1 MIKKTLLILTVI
13 LGFFFVFLSARA
25 DGSASDSQ
33 KGLILLQVQSHG
45 EAWYVNPVDGLR
57 YYLGRPGDA
66 FAIMRL
72 LGLGI
77 TNDALNQIPRS
88 STSGDTTFAKKY
100 SGRIL
105 LQVQSHG
112 EAWYVYPKT
121 LQRYFLNRPS
131 DAFSIMRSL
140 GVGATNGSIYNIAP
154 NIAITTIHY
163 NGSGKK
169 EADEFVE
176 IKNNGKM
183 AQNLNTWTLADTDNH
198 TYTFPSVTLNPGA
211 SLRVYT
217 NTGTYSFGSGSAIWN
232 NSGDTGYLRA
242 GTGGVVD
249 TYSY

>member
-1 MIKKTLLILTVI
+1 MNKKIFLVALVIMGCLL
-13 LGFFFVFLSARA
+13 FVFTAKA
-25 DGSASDSQ
+25 AGPAGDSQ

-45 EAWYVNPVDGLR
+45 EAWYINPVDGLR

-88 STSGDTTFAKKY
+88 STSGDTTFAQKY

-131 DAFSIMRSL
+131 DAFSIMKSL
-140 GVGATNGSIYNIAP
+140 GAGATNTSIYDIAP
-154 NIAITTIHY
+154 NIAITAIHY
-163 NGSGKK
+163 NGSGTK

-176 IKNNGKM
+176 IKNNGRM
-183 AQNLNTWTLADTDNH
+183 AQNLNTWTLADKDNH
-198 TYTFPSVTLNPGA
+198 TYTFPSVTLNPSA

-217 NTGTYSFGSGSAIWN
+217 DMGTYSFGSGSAIWN

-242 GTGGVVD
+242 GTGGLID
-249 TYSY
+249 SYSY